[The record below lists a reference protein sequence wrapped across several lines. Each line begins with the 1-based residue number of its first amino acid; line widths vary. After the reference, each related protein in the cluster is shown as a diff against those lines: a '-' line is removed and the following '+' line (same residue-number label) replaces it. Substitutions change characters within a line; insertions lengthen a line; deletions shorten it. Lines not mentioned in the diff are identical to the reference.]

1 LGRREKAYPG
11 SPVNYRLIIRPE
23 AETDL
28 TEAYDW
34 YESQLAGLGAEFL
47 LVVEA
52 SLAAIQRNPKQ
63 YQVLHRG
70 IRRALTRRF
79 PFGIFYLIRRN
90 MVIVLAVLH
99 AKRDPQLWQQRP

>member
-1 LGRREKAYPG
+1 VK
-11 SPVNYRLIIRPE
+11 YRLIIRPE
-23 AETDL
+23 AEADL
-28 TEAYDW
+28 TGAYSW

-63 YQVLHRG
+63 YQVVHRR

-90 MVIVLAVLH
+90 TVTVLAVLH
-99 AKRDPQLWQQRP
+99 ASRDPQVWQGRL

>member
-1 LGRREKAYPG
+1 M
-11 SPVNYRLIIRPE
+11 NYRLIIRPE

-34 YESQLAGLGAEFL
+34 YESQLAALGAEFL

-63 YQVLHRG
+63 YQVIYRR

-79 PFGIFYLIRRN
+79 PFGVFYLTRRN
-90 MVIVLAVLH
+90 TIIVLAILH

>member
-1 LGRREKAYPG
+1 MK
-11 SPVNYRLIIRPE
+11 YRLIIRPE
-23 AETDL
+23 GEADL

-34 YESQLAGLGAEFL
+34 YDSQLAGLGAEFL

-63 YQVLHRG
+63 YQVIYRR

-79 PFGIFYLIRRN
+79 PFGIFYLIRHN
-90 MVIVLAVLH
+90 TVVVLAVLH
-99 AKRDPQLWQQRP
+99 ASRDPHVWQERL